1 LSIYFTEQFLL
12 PKAVSEGYPAFF
24 VMGKRSGHVCKNS
37 ILGYGRVLP
46 YNRENGWQCIFSG
59 GKDRILFADCGCGRD
74 KKTQNSLKNADVIV
88 AGIHTYPSEW
98 QEIIHNFTVRH
109 KKVLY
114 LVEGYAL
121 HASRLKTDMMD
132 RYRIA
137 PEQIGYIPQNGE
149 LEWVSAQ
156 GKIDNFMKSWRQ
168 KSRTERNENFFEEME
183 HNLFLLMKQ
192 MEKNENGGYQLW
204 NR

>member
-1 LSIYFTEQFLL
+1 MAGDHTQFYSQTQKGSLSGRRLCIACK
-12 PKAVSEGYPAFF
+12 PVKDGY
-24 VMGKRSGHVCKNS
+24 
-37 ILGYGRVLP
+37 
-46 YNRENGWQCIFSG
+46 
-59 GKDRILFADCGCGRD
+59 D
-74 KKTQNSLKNADVIV
+74 
-88 AGIHTYPSEW
+88 
-98 QEIIHNFTVRH
+98 
-109 KKVLY
+109 
-114 LVEGYAL
+114 
-121 HASRLKTDMMD
+121 
-132 RYRIA
+132 
-137 PEQIGYIPQNGE
+137 EQIGYIPQNGE